1 MHSPC
6 ISVILP
12 VFNGAPY
19 LHAAIESILNQ
30 TFIDFELLIIDDG
43 STDSSLYIASS
54 YSDSRIRL
62 DRNTHNIGLVSTLNK
77 GLELARGAFIARMD
91 ADDFSFPDRLEK
103 QLRFMVNHP
112 EVGICGTAIEK
123 VDERGS
129 KIVIMPE
136 SHHMICFFMLFD
148 NPFAH
153 NTTMFRSSLIRKHG
167 LTYDHNFKHSEDY
180 ELWDRCGQ
188 ITQLANIPD
197 ALVRYNY
204 HPLNTSNKYR
214 HEQGRMAAKIRHR
227 ILLRLDPAFSEEEL
241 HLHNKIVNFEALD
254 DFDTLIRSGEWLTRI
269 VDIGR
274 RKWNITE
281 NIAWPLVSRFWY
293 GACGRLA
300 GHGWQTWR
308 LFRSSPLGR
317 AAAFEWQWKLLL
329 RCALRRSI
337 P

>member
-1 MHSPC
+1 MPR
-6 ISVILP
+6 VTVLMP
-12 VFNGAPY
+12 VYNGGD
-19 LHAAIESILNQ
+19 LLRQAIESILNQ
-30 TFIDFELLIIDDG
+30 TYKDFELLIINDG
-43 STDSSLYIASS
+43 STDTSKDIATSFI
-54 YSDSRIRL
+54 DSRIQIVSNEFNL
-62 DRNTHNIGLVSTLNK
+62 GLIASLNR
-77 GLELARGAFIARMD
+77 GLEIARGEFIARMD
-91 ADDFSFPDRLEK
+91 ADDISFPDRLEK

-112 EVGICGTAIEK
+112 EIGICGTAIEK

-153 NTTMFRSSLIRKHG
+153 NTIMFRSSLIRKHG
-167 LTYDHNFKHSEDY
+167 LTYDHNFKYSEDY

-227 ILLRLDPAFSEEEL
+227 ILLRLDPDFSEEESN
-241 HLHNKIVNFEALD
+241 LHNKIVNFEALD
-254 DFDTLIRSGEWLTRI
+254 DFDTLIRSREWLIRI

-293 GACGRLA
+293 GACGKLA